1 MSWQRILWRLF
12 PYAIAS
18 GLLIG
23 LQHSPVVET
32 SNLLVYDIAISLRNR
47 TESAS
52 EESLAWPVTV
62 VGINEADLK
71 RYRWPLDDRLLCT
84 ALQRINVLGARAI
97 GLDLYRDQAQPCL
110 QQEIK
115 SNPRLISIRNE
126 ADGIAA
132 IPGTPARQQAFNDLV
147 MDADRVV
154 RRDLVHV
161 GGQEEAVRSLPLR
174 LLETAAETPDLKQ
187 RLKRLQDHHWL
198 GEESGGYR
206 NLDSAGYQTMLPVYP
221 PGRYPSFSL
230 ADLLEGK
237 VTTEQIRNRV
247 VLIGSTARSLR
258 DLFEIPHSRFAQGSQ
273 FFEVPGVEL
282 HAQRFEA
289 LQRLLLNEE
298 PELVTAQGWQR
309 TMLTLAMALL
319 GVLIAERP
327 SRIRRSVLLLF
338 IASAALSA
346 VIFTLTFTG
355 IWVGITMPY
364 FSLVLM
370 SGSGILER
378 GVRSQR
384 HQLEMRRLLGQTSSP
399 AVAQQLWDQR
409 EDLIKDGRFT
419 GREQLVTVLFS
430 DICGFTSV
438 SEQLPPSQ
446 LMQWLNRGISI
457 GVQAVTSR
465 GGMVNK
471 FTGDGMLA
479 VFGAPVSSGPA
490 VDAAN
495 AVAAALAIQQ
505 EVADLNRSLNGED
518 QPPMRMRIGIH
529 SGTVLTGSLG
539 SSERLEYAV
548 IGDTVNCASR
558 LESLQKERHEGV
570 VRVLLSGETQTLLS
584 GLLPEVSREIW
595 GTISVQGRRDPLEVI
610 EIKNTPQSRSPA
622 RSRQ

>member
-1 MSWQRILWRLF
+1 MTWKRTLRRLI

-18 GLLIG
+18 GLLVG

-32 SNLLVYDIAISLRNR
+32 ANLLVYDLALHLRNR
-47 TESAS
+47 TNDTGEDT
-52 EESLAWPVTV
+52 LAWPITV
-62 VGINEADLK
+62 VGINEADLE
-71 RYRWPLDDRLLCT
+71 RYSWPLDDNLLCS
-84 ALQRINVLGARAI
+84 ALQRIEAFGPRAI
-97 GLDLYRDQAQPCL
+97 GLDLYRDQAKPCL
-110 QQEIK
+110 QKEIQR
-115 SNPRLISIRNE
+115 NPRLISIRNE
-126 ADGIAA
+126 ADGIEA

-174 LLETAAETPDLKQ
+174 LLETAAESPGLDQ
-187 RLKRLQDHHWL
+187 RLEQLQEHHWL
-198 GEESGGYR
+198 AEESGGYR

-221 PGRYPSFSL
+221 PGRYPSLSL

-237 VTTEQIRNRV
+237 VSAEQIHGRV

-258 DLFEIPHSRFAQGSQ
+258 DLFEIPHSRFTKGSQ

-282 HAQRFEA
+282 HAQRLEA
-289 LQRLLLNEE
+289 LQRLLQNEQ

-309 TMLTLAMALL
+309 TLLTLAMVLL
-319 GVLIAERP
+319 GVVIAERP

-338 IASAALSA
+338 IAAAALST
-346 VIFTLTFTG
+346 VVFSLTLMG
-355 IWVGITMPY
+355 IWVGLTMPY
-364 FSLVLM
+364 FSLVLIG
-370 SGSGILER
+370 GSGILGR
-378 GVRSQR
+378 GVQSQR
-384 HQLEMRRLLGQTSSP
+384 HQQEMRRLLGQTSSP
-399 AVAQQLWDQR
+399 AVAQQLWEQR

-419 GREQLVTVLFS
+419 GREQWVTVLFS
-430 DICGFTSV
+430 DISSFTGL
-438 SEQLPPSQ
+438 SEQLPPSS

-479 VFGAPVSSGPA
+479 VFGAPVSSGA
-490 VDAAN
+490 DVDAAN

-505 EVADLNRSLNGED
+505 QIADLNRSLSAEG
-518 QPPMRMRIGIH
+518 QPAMRIRIGIH
-529 SGTVLTGSLG
+529 SGTVITGSLG

-558 LESLQKERHEGV
+558 LESLQKERHEGL
-570 VRVLLSGETQTLLS
+570 VRVLLSSETQALLTE
-584 GLLPEVSREIW
+584 LPPQVHSTTW
-595 GTISVQGRRDPLEVI
+595 GAISVKGRQDPLEVI
-610 EIKNTPQSRSPA
+610 ELKSTPP
-622 RSRQ
+622 

>member
-1 MSWQRILWRLF
+1 MSWQRTLRRLI

-23 LQHSPVVET
+23 LQHSPLVET
-32 SNLLVYDIAISLRNR
+32 SNLLVYDLAISVRNR
-47 TESAS
+47 TNDDN
-52 EESLAWPVTV
+52 EEPLAWPVTV

-71 RYRWPLDDRLLCT
+71 RYGWPLDDRLLCS
-84 ALQRINVLGARAI
+84 ALQRINDLGARAI
-97 GLDLYRDQAQPCL
+97 GLDLYRDQAQSCL
-110 QQEIK
+110 QHEIQR
-115 SNPRLISIRNE
+115 NPRLISIRNE

-174 LLETAAETPDLKQ
+174 LLEIATETPDLEQ
-187 RLKRLQDHHWL
+187 DLERLQEHHWL
-198 GEESGGYR
+198 MEQSGGYR
-206 NLDSAGYQTMLPVYP
+206 DLDSAGYQTMLAVYP
-221 PGRYPSFSL
+221 PGRYPSLSL
-230 ADLLEGK
+230 SDLLEEN
-237 VTTEQIRNRV
+237 VTAEQIRNRV

-289 LQRLLLNEE
+289 LQRLLQNKK
-298 PELVTAQGWQR
+298 PELIAAQGWQR
-309 TMLTLAMALL
+309 TLLTLAMGLL
-319 GVLIAERP
+319 GVLIAELP
-327 SRIRRSVLLLF
+327 SRIRRSVLLLL
-338 IASAALSA
+338 IAAAALSA
-346 VIFTLTFTG
+346 VCFTLTTSG
-355 IWVGITMPY
+355 LWVGLTMPCV
-364 FSLVLM
+364 SLVLM
-370 SGSGILER
+370 GGSGIFER
-378 GVRSQR
+378 GVQSQR

-399 AVAQQLWDQR
+399 AVAQQLWEQR

-457 GVQAVTSR
+457 GVRAVTSR

-495 AVAAALAIQQ
+495 AVEAALAIQKQ
-505 EVADLNRSLNGED
+505 IADLNRNLKED
-518 QPPMRMRIGIH
+518 GQPTMRMRIGIH

-558 LESLQKERHEGV
+558 LESLQKERHTEV
-570 VRVLLSGETQTLLS
+570 VRVLLSGETHALLA
-584 GLLPEVSREIW
+584 GLPHQVPSEPW
-595 GTISVQGRRDPLEVI
+595 GTISVKGRLEPLEVI
-610 EIKNTPQSRSPA
+610 EVKSTPH
-622 RSRQ
+622 

>member
-1 MSWQRILWRLF
+1 MNWQRTLRRLI

-32 SNLLVYDIAISLRNR
+32 SNLLVYDLALHLRNR
-47 TESAS
+47 TNNADDET
-52 EESLAWPVTV
+52 LAWPITV
-62 VGINEADLK
+62 VGINEADLE
-71 RYRWPLDDRLLCT
+71 RYSWPLDDSLLCS
-84 ALQRINVLGARAI
+84 ALQRIDALGARAI
-97 GLDLYRDQAQPCL
+97 GLDLYRDQAKPCL
-110 QQEIK
+110 QREIQR
-115 SNPRLISIRNE
+115 NPRLISIRNE
-126 ADGIAA
+126 ANGIAA

-161 GGQEEAVRSLPLR
+161 GGQDEAVRSLPLR
-174 LLETAAETPDLKQ
+174 LLETAAKTPGLDQ
-187 RLKRLQDHHWL
+187 RLEQLQDHYWL
-198 GEESGGYR
+198 AEESGGYR

-221 PGRYPSFSL
+221 PGRYSSLSL

-237 VTTEQIRNRV
+237 VAAEQMRGRV

-258 DLFEIPHSRFAQGSQ
+258 DLFEIPHSRFTQGSQ

-282 HAQRFEA
+282 HAQRLEA
-289 LQRLLLNEE
+289 LQRLLQNEQ

-309 TMLTLAMALL
+309 TLLTLFMALL
-319 GVLIAERP
+319 GVVIAERP
-327 SRIRRSVLLLF
+327 SRIRLSVLLLF
-338 IASAALSA
+338 IAATVLSTA
-346 VIFTLTFTG
+346 VFSLTVMG

-370 SGSGILER
+370 GGSGIIKR
-378 GVRSQR
+378 GVQSQR

-399 AVAQQLWDQR
+399 AVAQRLWDQR
-409 EDLIKDGRFT
+409 EDLIKDGRFA
-419 GREQLVTVLFS
+419 GREQWVTVLIS
-430 DICGFTSV
+430 DTCSFTGL
-438 SEQLPPSQ
+438 SEQLPPSS

-479 VFGAPVSSGPA
+479 VFGAPVSSGA
-490 VDAAN
+490 DVDAAN

-505 EVADLNRSLNGED
+505 QIADLNRSLSEEG
-518 QPPMRMRIGIH
+518 QPAMRIRIGIH

-570 VRVLLSGETQTLLS
+570 VRVLLSSETKSLLTV
-584 GLLPEVSREIW
+584 LPPQVHSETW
-595 GTISVQGRRDPLEVI
+595 GAISVKGRQEPLEVI
-610 EIKNTPQSRSPA
+610 ELKSTSQ
-622 RSRQ
+622 

>member
-1 MSWQRILWRLF
+1 MNWQRTLRRLI

-32 SNLLVYDIAISLRNR
+32 SNLLVYDLALHLRNR
-47 TESAS
+47 TNNADDET
-52 EESLAWPVTV
+52 LAWPITV
-62 VGINEADLK
+62 VGINEADLE
-71 RYRWPLDDRLLCT
+71 RYSWPLDDSLLCS
-84 ALQRINVLGARAI
+84 ALQRIDALGARAI
-97 GLDLYRDQAQPCL
+97 GLDLYRDQAKPCL
-110 QQEIK
+110 QREIQR
-115 SNPRLISIRNE
+115 NPRLISIRNE
-126 ADGIAA
+126 ANGIAA

-161 GGQEEAVRSLPLR
+161 GGQDEAVRSLPLR
-174 LLETAAETPDLKQ
+174 LLETAAKTPGLDQ
-187 RLKRLQDHHWL
+187 RLEQLQDHYWL
-198 GEESGGYR
+198 AEESGGYR

-221 PGRYPSFSL
+221 PGRYSSLSL

-237 VTTEQIRNRV
+237 VAAEQMRGRV

-258 DLFEIPHSRFAQGSQ
+258 DLFEIPHSRFTQGSQ

-282 HAQRFEA
+282 HAQRLEA
-289 LQRLLLNEE
+289 LQRLLQNEQ

-309 TMLTLAMALL
+309 TLLTLVMALL
-319 GVLIAERP
+319 GVVIAERP
-327 SRIRRSVLLLF
+327 SRIRLSVLLLF
-338 IASAALSA
+338 IVATVLSTA
-346 VIFTLTFTG
+346 VFSLTVMG

-370 SGSGILER
+370 GGSGIIKR
-378 GVRSQR
+378 GVQSQR

-399 AVAQQLWDQR
+399 AVAQRLWDQR
-409 EDLIKDGRFT
+409 EDLIKDGRFA
-419 GREQLVTVLFS
+419 GREQWVTVLIS
-430 DICGFTSV
+430 DTCSFTGL
-438 SEQLPPSQ
+438 SEQLPPSS

-479 VFGAPVSSGPA
+479 VFGAPVSSGA
-490 VDAAN
+490 DVDAAN

-505 EVADLNRSLNGED
+505 QIADLNRSLSEEG
-518 QPPMRMRIGIH
+518 QPAMRIRIGIH

-558 LESLQKERHEGV
+558 LESLHKERHKGV
-570 VRVLLSGETQTLLS
+570 VRVLLSSETKNLLTW
-584 GLLPEVSREIW
+584 LPPKVYSEPW
-595 GTISVQGRRDPLEVI
+595 GAISVNGRQEPLEVI
-610 EIKNTPQSRSPA
+610 ELKSTSQ
-622 RSRQ
+622 